1 MVQFPE
7 HEKGQKSK
15 HINMIRLN
23 NLDLALGITVEVD
36 GVSYGK
42 EKEKAP
48 LAPLNNTRKKVAETV
63 TKVEEVSAKVEE
75 KVEITEPVVEPVV
88 VEPVVEK
95 LSEPVEEKV
104 EEVKADAPELVED
117 EVAEEPVKTTKTK
130 RKKS

>member
-23 NLDLALGITVEVD
+23 NLALALGITVEVD

-88 VEPVVEK
+88 EK